1 MHVYKNNHLRIMTY
15 VELSV
20 KLQYNMQFYFW
31 SHPCFSSG
39 VGEEISRGGREG
51 GPLFW
56 FTFEARLEMC
66 ASEYWLAVMS
76 ASEP

>member
-1 MHVYKNNHLRIMTY
+1 MTY

-39 VGEEISRGGREG
+39 VGEEISRGGREVPCFDS
-51 GPLFW
+51 PL
-56 FTFEARLEMC
+56 RLD
-66 ASEYWLAVMS
+66 
-76 ASEP
+76 